1 MKTVCTH
8 CQTHFKVDDKF
19 DGRRV
24 RCPGCKKE
32 FTITHSSKTAPR
44 TSPQHK
50 APAVHL
56 DRAKEFYSVKELA
69 ALLNLNPMT
78 IYRMVQRGQIACH
91 QVGRAKRFYR
101 REVEVFLDN
110 CAV

>member
-1 MKTVCTH
+1 MH
-8 CQTHFKVDDKF
+8 CQTHFKVDKKF
-19 DGRRV
+19 DGRRAS
-24 RCPGCKKE
+24 CPGCKKE
-32 FTITHSSKTAPR
+32 FTITDSSKTMP
-44 TSPQHK
+44 PLQHK

-56 DRAKEFYSVKELA
+56 DSSKEFYSTKELA
-69 ALLNLNPMT
+69 ALLGVNPMT